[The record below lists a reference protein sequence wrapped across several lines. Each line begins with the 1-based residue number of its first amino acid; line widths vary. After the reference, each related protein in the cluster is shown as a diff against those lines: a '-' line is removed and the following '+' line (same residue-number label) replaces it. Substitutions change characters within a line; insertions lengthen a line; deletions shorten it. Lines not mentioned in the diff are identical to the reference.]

1 MDIGMFASN
10 WVKPDDVRHEPLV
23 TRIIAVLMNDKLN
36 RPMLELENGMQF
48 TLFERNVDVLIKA
61 WGRNTDDWP
70 GYEVELSYETYSI
83 KKSDG
88 STEEKEGVK
97 IRPIS
102 PRKAAPPDANG
113 GAKPLPPT
121 RQQLRNEMDDSIP
134 FVLTFVVAALLSS
147 SPAVVTPNQNN
158 ITHTTMDTTLKK
170 KVASSFVCRH
180 HEHGERANAMADADV
195 QDAGRW
201 GELERRRQLDRRGRR
216 TQGAE
221 SSLTEKV

>member
-88 STEEKEGVK
+88 STEEKEGV
-97 IRPIS
+97 
-102 PRKAAPPDANG
+102 ACG
-113 GAKPLPPT
+113 
-121 RQQLRNEMDDSIP
+121 
-134 FVLTFVVAALLSS
+134 SS
-147 SPAVVTPNQNN
+147 
-158 ITHTTMDTTLKK
+158 
-170 KVASSFVCRH
+170 
-180 HEHGERANAMADADV
+180 
-195 QDAGRW
+195 
-201 GELERRRQLDRRGRR
+201 
-216 TQGAE
+216 
-221 SSLTEKV
+221 

>member
-10 WVKPDDVRHEPLV
+10 WVKPDDVRHETLV

-36 RPMLELENGMQF
+36 RPKLELENGMQF

-70 GYEVELSYETYSI
+70 GYEVELSYEPYSI

-102 PRKAAPPDANG
+102 PRKAVPPDANG
-113 GAKPLPPT
+113 GGVPLPPT

-134 FVLTFVVAALLSS
+134 FVLTFVVAS
-147 SPAVVTPNQNN
+147 AVTW
-158 ITHTTMDTTLKK
+158 L
-170 KVASSFVCRH
+170 VAS
-180 HEHGERANAMADADV
+180 G
-195 QDAGRW
+195 
-201 GELERRRQLDRRGRR
+201 
-216 TQGAE
+216 
-221 SSLTEKV
+221 SSLIA